1 LASEVEGDGDIINSK
16 SHSHSHTPPLHALRL
31 NKVSVQISELPMTS
45 TVLALWESGVNRE
58 PAGCCFIVHG
68 LKIQEQVDLKSEA
81 RGRHGT
87 VFSACSLS
95 PDFCSCSFCD
105 LQQGSAIRCFR
116 FIFSRFDTFLVL
128 DNLIRTSSEL
138 LAPPASSPT
147 VRRIDY

>member
-1 LASEVEGDGDIINSK
+1 MVTSSTAIATATA
-16 SHSHSHTPPLHALRL
+16 TPRHCTPLRL
-31 NKVSVQISELPMTS
+31 NKVSVQVAELPMTS
-45 TVLALWESGVNRE
+45 TVLALWESVVNRE

-68 LKIQEQVDLKSEA
+68 LKIQEQVDLKGEVK
-81 RGRHGT
+81 GR
-87 VFSACSLS
+87 LS

-116 FIFSRFDTFLVL
+116 FIQQIFSRFDTFPVL

-138 LAPPASSPT
+138 LAPPASSLT